1 MKFIHV
7 DIGNCSFSILL
18 LYYIPFSGYTMVNT
32 AFNCYQ
38 TVCYLCSAIANL
50 VTLISIEHASDVHLQ
65 DFLLGT
71 GSQWQ
76 FCPQGTLANVWRQT
90 FCVVSTGNRSGIQW
104 IEARDAAKYP
114 TIHRTALK
122 QQRNICPNISRVRRW
137 RHSVLREQ
145 NCSITESVHLQLK
158 YC

>member
-1 MKFIHV
+1 MRLDSSNIIWISGYDIFKAKVFLSISILFGNKFLFFLPKVICFYFLLKSMFMKFIHV
-7 DIGNCSFSILL
+7 DIWNCSFSILL

-90 FCVVSTGNRSGIQW
+90 FCVVSTGNRSGI
-104 IEARDAAKYP
+104 
-114 TIHRTALK
+114 
-122 QQRNICPNISRVRRW
+122 
-137 RHSVLREQ
+137 
-145 NCSITESVHLQLK
+145 
-158 YC
+158 